1 MSATDFG
8 ATIAML
14 SLPGG
19 LAAIAAAGLFGA
31 PVIPCMVLALF
42 ALGTYATVRAA

>member
-1 MSATDFG
+1 MAAKDFG
-8 ATIAML
+8 SAIATL

-42 ALGTYATVRAA
+42 ALGTYALVA